1 MPLALEPKNITQVLS
16 AILPFLV
23 TFYLIM
29 SSVINADIKAII
41 YILGLLGA
49 ICISGIFANVIKSH
63 RSPYAPLFCE
73 MFKIPFYNTT
83 YHIPSLNSV
92 ILGFTISYL
101 TIPMSYTGQFNPL
114 LFGFLLVLT
123 LIDGITRVLW
133 LCTTWA
139 GIIFGTLIGV
149 ILGMAY
155 FSILHNSG
163 ADNLLYFS
171 DTVSNRTVCSRPK
184 KQQFKCNVYKNGE
197 LVQSL

>member
-1 MPLALEPKNITQVLS
+1 MALTLEPKNIAQVLS
-16 AILPFLV
+16 AIMPFLI

-29 SSVINADIKAII
+29 SSVINADVKAII
-41 YILGLLGA
+41 YLLGLLGA
-49 ICISGIFANVIKSH
+49 ILISGIFANVIKSK

-73 MFKIPFYNTT
+73 MFKVPFYNTS

-92 ILGFTISYL
+92 ILGFTLSYL
-101 TIPMSYTGQFNPL
+101 TIPMRYTQQFNPL
-114 LFGFLLVLT
+114 LFGFLLVLM

-133 LCTTWA
+133 MCTTWA
-139 GIIFGTLIGV
+139 GIIFGSLIGI

-155 FSILHNSG
+155 FSILHNAG

-171 DTVSNRTVCSRPK
+171 NSVSDRAICSRPK